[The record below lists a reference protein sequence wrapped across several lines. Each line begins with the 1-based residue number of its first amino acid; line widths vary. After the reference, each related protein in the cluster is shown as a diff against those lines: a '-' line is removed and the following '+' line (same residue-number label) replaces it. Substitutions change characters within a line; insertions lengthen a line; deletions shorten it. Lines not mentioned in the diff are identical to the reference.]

1 MTNVRRMSALIDD
14 TLDFARARLG
24 SASACKSPR
33 STTSSARCWPWQ
45 ANCRIRTGT
54 LDRLQRFD
62 RAHDPLRSGPH
73 PAVRVEPAVERA
85 SAWFELASGI
95 FFRPHRRYRS
105 GDPGRQP
112 RNADSAGKPRTHLRA
127 VLAPLD
133 VREPRRPRSR
143 AAHLRAN
150 RPRLRRPPRRRL
162 DGGFRHALHRANS
175 AARHARCGL
184 IARTMAHGN
193 SERKRNGMTFA
204 SSGGRNARTGGR

>member
-1 MTNVRRMSALIDD
+1 MSAPGREPPVRRWSQFDPEQP
-14 TLDFARARLG
+14 R
-24 SASACKSPR
+24 ASAAGRGK
-33 STTSSARCWPWQ
+33 
-45 ANCRIRTGT
+45 RTAGFEPGT

-73 PAVRVEPAVERA
+73 PAARVEPAVERA

-95 FFRPHRRYRS
+95 FFRPHRRCRS

-133 VREPRRPRSR
+133 IREPRRPRSR
-143 AAHLRAN
+143 ASARKSS
-150 RPRLRRPPRRRL
+150 RLRRPPRRRI

-175 AARHARCGL
+175 LLGTHAAG
-184 IARTMAHGN
+184 
-193 SERKRNGMTFA
+193 
-204 SSGGRNARTGGR
+204 